1 MLTKGN
7 LITDKSGEMKKSL
20 LTSNKRGLDL
30 RGLEKTVAISKNLD
44 GLKTTPSRSEKDLK
58 GLGKPLRFIKNLDG
72 LNITL
77 SRSKKDLKG
86 ARNKTFEV

>member
-1 MLTKGN
+1 MMLTKGY

-30 RGLEKTVAISKNLD
+30 RGLEKTVEVSKD
-44 GLKTTPSRSEKDLK
+44 
-58 GLGKPLRFIKNLDG
+58 LDG
-72 LNITL
+72 LNNIP

-86 ARNKTFEV
+86 RREPLPFQRTSTV

>member
-1 MLTKGN
+1 MLTKGY

-30 RGLEKTVAISKNLD
+30 RGLEKTVEVSKDLD
-44 GLKTTPSRSEKDLK
+44 GLKLHLRGMKKTVEVSKD
-58 GLGKPLRFIKNLDG
+58 LDG
-72 LNITL
+72 LNNIP

-86 ARNKTFEV
+86 GREPLPFQRTSTV